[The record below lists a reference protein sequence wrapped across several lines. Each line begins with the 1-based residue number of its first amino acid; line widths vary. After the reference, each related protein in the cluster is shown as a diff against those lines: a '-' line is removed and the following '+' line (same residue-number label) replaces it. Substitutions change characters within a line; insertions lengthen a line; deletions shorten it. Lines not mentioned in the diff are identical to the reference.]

1 MKIAISTSGKTLDS
15 NVEPR
20 FGRSAGFILFDT
32 DTQNVQYLDNAAQ
45 QNLSQGAGIQTAQ
58 MIAEAGAQVVIT
70 GQVGPKAA
78 QVLDQFKIKIHA
90 CAGGTVREALQA
102 LDQNA
107 LKAFSLDDAAQVVPN
122 KPGSQDMGGGG
133 AWAAAARAEDR
144 ARAAGAWAA
153 AAGAEDQARAAEAWA
168 AAAGAEDRA
177 RAAEA
182 WAAGAVRGGDRD

>member
-20 FGRSAGFILFDT
+20 FGRSPGFILFDT
-32 DTQNVQYLDNAAQ
+32 DTQNVQYLDNAPQ

-122 KPGSQDMGGGG
+122 KPGSQDMGGRGMGG
-133 AWAAAARAEDR
+133 
-144 ARAAGAWAA
+144 G
-153 AAGAEDQARAAEAWA
+153 GQ
-168 AAAGAEDRA
+168 G
-177 RAAEA
+177 
-182 WAAGAVRGGDRD
+182 RGPGQGGRGMGGGGRGRGPGQGGRGMGGGGGQGRK